1 MPNFFNKY
9 PYTDFHELNLD
20 WIIKT
25 VKETVAEWA
34 ATLTEWHNTEEEWQQ
49 LYNYVHDYFDNLD
62 VQAEV
67 NIKIDE
73 MAANGTLRTLMEPV
87 IIAQINTNLP
97 GLVSEQLSGVVAD
110 QIGGTVASQIGPV
123 VSDQIGTAVVIPVET
138 WLNDHITQPTTPVV
152 DDTLSIQGAAADAKA
167 TGEEIGNISNDIA
180 SIDTLLDMPL
190 DKTRTGATAL
200 SPGTQIMRTVKL
212 KAGVTYTLDTTL
224 DSVSTATMYVSLRN
238 AANDGAVANANIAD
252 GNLTGTAT
260 YTPTAD
266 IDAYILIIVSAVAGL
281 NHYVTCHLYGNNIDK
296 FTSFI
301 DDYEK
306 YTGAVKPNLISS
318 AFPVYGGTPYNG
330 ITWSLQSD
338 GGLHAQGL
346 ATGLSFSN
354 ISISLPAGSYK
365 INGCS
370 GGASGT
376 YHLLLQIGS
385 DLLYVLDGDV
395 SFDLV
400 SPTTV
405 NVICRVIAGTNVNT
419 TFYPMIR
426 DASIYCPTFAKYG
439 EYQVLKPLNELM
451 DYTSL
456 NWSGKKMNVIGDSLV
471 QGSYGNFLNPIK
483 DILHLN
489 TARNY
494 GVGGCCM
501 ASSSQDYL
509 YQPVVNRFSS
519 MDLDAQIIIV
529 HAGTNDYTSQI
540 PLGPD
545 NSTDPT
551 TFNGALNII
560 MNGLRNMYPTALII
574 FDSILDRLQYGSL
587 SIQPSSY
594 RQCIENRCLANHMI
608 FYDCYKYGGFN
619 MSYEYYNHILSPDG
633 LHLNQKGADIL
644 GRKLAGF
651 IKWQ

>member
-1 MPNFFNKY
+1 MPNFFDKY

-34 ATLTEWHNTEEEWQQ
+34 VTLTEWHNTEEEWQQ
-49 LYNYVHDYFDNLD
+49 LYDYVHDYFDNLD
-62 VQAEV
+62 VQQQV

-73 MAANGTLRTLMEPV
+73 MVADGSFRTVMEPV
-87 IIAQINTNLP
+87 IIEQLTLNLP

-123 VSDQIGTAVVIPVET
+123 VSDQIGTAVVSPVEA

-238 AANDGAVANANIAD
+238 AANDGAVANANISD

-318 AFPVYGGTPYNG
+318 AFPVYGGSPYNG

-346 ATGLSFSN
+346 ASGLSFSN
-354 ISISLPAGSYK
+354 ISMSLPAGSYK
-365 INGCS
+365 INGCT
-370 GGASGT
+370 GGTSGT
-376 YHLLLQIGS
+376 YHILLQIGA

-395 SFDLV
+395 SFDLA
-400 SPTTV
+400 STTTV
-405 NVICRVIAGTNVNT
+405 AIICRVIAGTNVNT

-426 DASIYCPTFAKYG
+426 DASVYSPVYAKYD
-439 EYQVLKPLNELM
+439 EYQVYKPLSALI
-451 DYTSL
+451 DYTTF
-456 NWSGKKMNVIGDSLV
+456 NWSGQNMNVIGDSIV
-471 QGSYGNFLNPIK
+471 AGGFGNFLNPVK
-483 DILHLN
+483 DILHLAE
-489 TARNY
+489 ARNY
-494 GVGGCCM
+494 GLGGSLM
-501 ASSSQDYL
+501 ASSAFDSDYP
-509 YQPVVNRFSS
+509 PVVSRYGS
-519 MDLDAQIIIV
+519 MDPDAQIIVV
-529 HAGTNDYTSQI
+529 HAGTNDYSAQI
-540 PLGPD
+540 PLGD
-545 NSTDPT
+545 ANSTDIR
-551 TFNGALNII
+551 TFNGALNTI
-560 MNGLRNMYPTALII
+560 MSGLRTMYPTALII
-574 FDSILDRLQYGSL
+574 FDSILHRFNDSNLP
-587 SIQPSSY
+587 IPCSSY
-594 RQCIENRCLANHMI
+594 RKCIEDRCLANHI
-608 FYDCYKYGGFN
+608 VFYDCYKYSGFDFVKG
-619 MSYEYYNHILSPDG
+619 YYDHILTPDG
-633 LHLNQKGADIL
+633 LHMNQTGANIF

-651 IKWQ
+651 IRWN